1 MPRIFDNL
9 NQDSKLL
16 SALQDT
22 FALSSRADFC
32 VGYFNLRGWAGL
44 ASNVDQWE
52 PDDGPCR
59 VLIGMQRLPHEELR
73 EALSLADG
81 SPGMDNRTAHRLRL
95 QLAEQ
100 LRQQLTIGA
109 PTNVD
114 EQTLRQLAAQL
125 RAGKVVVKLFLR
137 HSLHAKL
144 YLLYRDDPIN
154 PIVGYLGSSN
164 LTFAGLEGQGELN
177 VDVLDHDAAL
187 KLKKWFEDRWKDR
200 FCVDITE
207 ELIQI
212 IEESW
217 AREALV
223 PPYLVYLKMAY
234 HLSHEA
240 RAGLAEYKIPRVFGN
255 RLFDF
260 QAAAVKI
267 AAHHV
272 NKRNGVLIGDV
283 VGLGKT
289 LMATAVARIFEDDFG
304 LETLIICPKNLV
316 SMWEDY
322 AYEYGLRARVIS
334 ISQVIGQLPTLRRY
348 RLVVIDESHNLRNRE
363 GRRYRAIQEY
373 VRANESKC
381 ILLSATPYNKTY
393 LDLSSQLRVF
403 VEEDQDLGIR
413 PERLLRELGEVEFS
427 RRHQAS
433 PRTMAAFD
441 LSTYPDDWRDLMRLY
456 LVRRTR
462 SFIQDNYADTDPDT
476 GRKYLTYE
484 DGNRSYFPTRVPKTI
499 KFGIDESD
507 PNDQYA
513 RLYSPGVVETIN
525 KLELPRYGLWN
536 YVSDSPPSLP
546 TEAEARQIQNLSR
559 AGRRLM
565 GFCRTNLF
573 KRLESSGDAFLLS
586 VERHLLRNYVFL
598 HAIRSGLPLPIG
610 TQDAEMLDSRFTDE
624 DENQAAMD
632 SLDLEEEEDELEQET
647 EEAGIAGGNGWT
659 AAVCESRAAEIY
671 GDYERLYRRRFH
683 WLRSDLF
690 REGLEAHLQSDANAL
705 LGLLQTHGA
714 WRPEHDAKLN
724 SLHSLLT
731 EAHPDRKVLV
741 FSQFADTV
749 RYLEEQLR
757 HKDLK
762 EMAGVTGNSADP
774 TVFARRFSPTS
785 NQARD
790 MVAPERELRVLVAT
804 DVLSEGQNLQDCAI
818 VVNYDLPWAI
828 IRLIQRAGRVDR
840 IGQTAEEILC
850 HSFLPAEGVERI
862 IDLRGRVRRRLQQ
875 NAEVVGADEAFFED
889 ESDEQAILNL
899 YHERAGILD
908 GDPDG
913 EVDLASHAYQIWKN
927 AIGAD
932 PRVERAVTN
941 LPNVVFAS
949 RHHTPISQRPEG
961 VLVFVRTPDGNDALA
976 YVDKDG
982 KSITESQLEILS
994 VAECKPDTP
1003 AQPHHEVHHGL
1014 VEQGVKHIAR
1024 EEQRVGGQLGRPSG
1038 ARFRTYTRLK
1048 SYADSIKG
1056 QLFDVP
1062 ALHQALDDIYRYPLR
1077 QSAVDTLNRQLRS
1090 GVDDTVL
1097 AELVIAL
1104 RDEDRLCL
1112 TEDRESESQEPR
1124 IICSLGLFESGNDS
1138 PSETK
1143 EDQTPHSLSIVTVST
1158 GHETS
1163 WSRDDIYND
1172 DGR

>member
-1 MPRIFDNL
+1 
-9 NQDSKLL
+9 
-16 SALQDT
+16 
-22 FALSSRADFC
+22 
-32 VGYFNLRGWAGL
+32 
-44 ASNVDQWE
+44 
-52 PDDGPCR
+52 
-59 VLIGMQRLPHEELR
+59 MQHLPHEELR
-73 EALSLADG
+73 DALSLADR

-109 PTNVD
+109 PNNAD
-114 EQTLRQLAAQL
+114 EQTLRRLAAQL

-144 YLLYRDDPIN
+144 YLLYRDDPTN

-164 LTFAGLEGQGELN
+164 LTFAGLSGQGELN
-177 VDVLDHDAAL
+177 VDVLGQDATI
-187 KLKKWFEDRWKDR
+187 KLKQWFEDRWQDR
-200 FCVDITE
+200 YCVDITE
-207 ELIQI
+207 ELTQI

-217 AREALV
+217 AREAPV
-223 PPYLVYLKMAY
+223 PPYHVYLKMAY

-240 RAGLAEYKIPRVFGN
+240 RAGLTEYKIPRVFGD

-267 AAHHV
+267 AAHHL

-322 AYEYGLRARVIS
+322 AHEYGLRAKVIS

-403 VEEDQDLGIR
+403 VEDDQDLGIR

-441 LSTYPDDWRDLMRLY
+441 LSDYPDDWRDLMRLY

-484 DGNRSYFPTRVPKTI
+484 DGDKSYFPTRVPKTI
-499 KFGIDESD
+499 KFAIDESD

-525 KLELPRYGLWN
+525 KLELPRYGLGLDK
-536 YVSDSPPSLP
+536 YVADYDVSAP
-546 TEAEARQIQNLSR
+546 TQAEERQIQNLSR
-559 AGRRLM
+559 GGRRLM

-573 KRLESSGDAFLLS
+573 KRLESSGAAFQLS

-598 HAIRSGLPLPIG
+598 HAIRNGLPLPIG

-624 DENQAAMD
+624 DENKATVD
-632 SLDLEEEEDELEQET
+632 FLDLEEEDEPEQAID
-647 EEAGIAGGNGWT
+647 EAGRNGWT
-659 AAVCESRAAEIY
+659 SAECESRAAQIY
-671 GDYERLYRRRFH
+671 ADYARLYRRRFR
-683 WLRSDLF
+683 WLRPDLF
-690 REGLEAHLQSDANAL
+690 KDRLEHDLQSDANAL
-705 LGLLQTHGA
+705 LGLLQAHGA

-724 SLHSLLT
+724 ALHSLLT
-731 EAHPDRKVLV
+731 EIHPDRKVLV

-749 RYLEEQLR
+749 RYLEEQLKG
-757 HKDLK
+757 KDVK
-762 EMAGVTGNSADP
+762 SMAGVTGNSAEP
-774 TVFARRFSPTS
+774 TAFARRFSPVS
-785 NQARD
+785 NQVWD
-790 MVAPERELRVLVAT
+790 MAALGPELRVLVAT

-862 IDLRGRVRRRLQQ
+862 IDLRGRVRSRLRQ

-889 ESDEQAILNL
+889 EADEQTILNL

-908 GDPDG
+908 GYPDG

-927 AIGAD
+927 AISAD
-932 PRVERAVTN
+932 PRLERAVTN
-941 LPNVVFAS
+941 LPDVVFSS
-949 RHHTPISQRPEG
+949 RHHSPIAQRPEG

-976 YVDKDG
+976 YVDQEG

-994 VAECKPDTP
+994 AAECRPDTP
-1003 AQPHHEVHHGL
+1003 AQTRHEIHHSL
-1014 VEQGVKHIAR
+1014 VAKGMKHIAR

-1048 SYADSIKG
+1048 AYADSIAG
-1056 QLFDVP
+1056 QIFDVP
-1062 ALHQALDDIYRYPLR
+1062 ALHQVLDDIYRYPLR
-1077 QSAVDTLNRQLRS
+1077 QTAVDTLNRQLRS

-1097 AELVIAL
+1097 SELAIAL

-1112 TEDRESESQEPR
+1112 TEDHENDPQEPR
-1124 IICSLGLFESGNDS
+1124 IICSLGLFENGHS
-1138 PSETK
+1138 PP
-1143 EDQTPHSLSIVTVST
+1143 DPNHRSLGITTVST
-1158 GHETS
+1158 EYEGS
-1163 WSRDDIYND
+1163 WSRDEIYND